1 MRQKPGGVKTNALVA
16 LASCA
21 FVLVI
26 DSIDPT
32 QKGRVITGIIQ
43 GVGFIG
49 GGLILKEGHTAR
61 GITGAAE
68 IWVAAAIGLA
78 CSVAMWGLAITILGL
93 AILILL
99 ALRWSF
105 PKEN

>member
-1 MRQKPGGVKTNALVA
+1 MIITDDV
-16 LASCA
+16 
-21 FVLVI
+21 
-26 DSIDPT
+26 DPT

-49 GGLILKEGHTAR
+49 GGLILKEGHTAK

-78 CSVAMWGLAITILGL
+78 CSVAMWRLAITILGV
-93 AILILL
+93 AILILQV
-99 ALRWSF
+99 LRWCF
-105 PKEN
+105 PKEK